1 MSVVTPV
8 QIQAA
13 SPDRER
19 ATADF
24 GMWVFIA
31 SEILFFGPLLL
42 TYAYGRTQWPEGFAA
57 ASRHTDVLLG
67 TLNTALLLTSSLC
80 AALAAAAH
88 EAREPRRAARLL
100 AITAALGVVFL
111 AIKGIEYR
119 KEWHDGL
126 FPGPAFRLQG
136 AQGEGTVP
144 QGAQLFFAFYFIATG
159 LHAVHVGIGVVLM
172 AALALGQRR
181 GRPWAGGASV
191 PVAGLYWHF
200 VDIVWVLLYPL
211 LYLVS
216 RHS

>member
-1 MSVVTPV
+1 MSAAARAGQVT
-8 QIQAA
+8 
-13 SPDRER
+13 SPDRDR

-42 TYAYGRTQWPEGFAA
+42 TYAYGRTQWPDGFAA

-80 AALAAAAH
+80 AALAAAAQ

-100 AITAALGVVFL
+100 ALTAVMGLAFL
-111 AIKGIEYR
+111 AIKGFEYR
-119 KEWHDGL
+119 KEWHEGL
-126 FPGPAFRLQG
+126 FPGPAFRLEG
-136 AQGEGTVP
+136 GGTVP

-172 AALALGQRR
+172 AALAFGQWR
-181 GRPWAGGASV
+181 GRPWTGGASV